1 MKKWIFA
8 IVWILAILLI
18 LGMTKDLV
26 IKSAVESGTR
36 IVTGLKLKIGAF
48 RIGILNTFVDI
59 RNLRI
64 LNPAGFKDKTMLD
77 MPEIYV
83 DYDLP
88 AIFRGK
94 VYLTEMRMDMKEFI
108 VVRNEKGELNLD
120 SLKVVQAQKSGSLPK
135 AEARG
140 KAPEIQIDKLRLKI
154 GKVVFKDYS
163 RSGTPRITEFNV
175 NINEE
180 YQNITD
186 PYTLTSLIVVRALM
200 NTSIASL
207 TNFDLKGLSGSVSG
221 VLASAQKVTAQVT
234 ETAKA
239 AATETVKEAQGVAS
253 KTAGAV
259 GGALKNLFGS
269 SK

>member
-1 MKKWIFA
+1 MKKWMFA
-8 IVWILAILLI
+8 IVWTLAILLV
-18 LGMTKDLV
+18 LGMAKDLI

-36 IVTGLKLKIGAF
+36 IVTGLRLTIGMF
-48 RIGILNTFVDI
+48 RVGILRTLVDI
-59 RNLRI
+59 KNLRI

-94 VYLTEMRMDMKEFI
+94 VYLTEMRIDMKEFV

-120 SLKVVQAQKSGSLPK
+120 SLKVVQAQKSGGSPK
-135 AEARG
+135 AQTHG

-163 RSGTPRITEFNV
+163 RSGAPRITEYSV
-175 NINEE
+175 NIDEE

-186 PYTLTSLIVVRALM
+186 PYILASLIVVRALK

-221 VLASAQKVTAQVT
+221 ILANAQKVTAQVT

-239 AATETVKEAQGVAS
+239 AATETVKEVQDTVS

-259 GGALKNLFGS
+259 GGAFKDLFGS